1 MRLELA
7 PGGATPGELER
18 ARVDVSR
25 ALDDARSFLARRDAP
40 RAAHA
45 FDAVA
50 RARFF
55 FSRIESQAAFELAL
69 DALSLAAHAVTTG
82 DDTHDPTRLAGAELG
97 SSAATVVASVI
108 RDAEARRDGYARA
121 AATRGVDAFLRG
133 VLRARELAKLSS
145 SAVTSSVLALM
156 AIGSEESSR
165 AAASA
170 AAAAT
175 LGEFAFETPAAAAQY
190 AYAYAY
196 GVIENDGFDAAC
208 ALLEAWEV
216 MDVGDEYAV
225 SRKSLFGG
233 GALRRV
239 MENVF
244 VSGAV
249 PRATMVNLAKRCETD
264 SRIGNVYVLGALFRS
279 SAALKDLELKTMCAQ
294 TMVSTASVLEK
305 WLATSTR
312 DVTLEARALACI
324 SSFSACVDIDESNG
338 PLRSLKT
345 LLARATLKVFSH
357 THGSLLHSLAERKT
371 PQETSHI
378 LHDLTTSP
386 IYMNAHF
393 IAEAVS
399 RDDGVDPSAAFPML
413 AEFAKHSYETARE
426 LNSRDYATWVNALD
440 IAIIRAARAHVYEFV
455 LVVLK
460 NTLRGRLDSHVT
472 EALHVLGHMEFART
486 TSVEYAQV
494 LGAIANVLISLPPA
508 GDAPIALAFLENLPI
523 LADSWASDNVL
534 GARIHLSLRLLPF
547 ILSKVSH
554 ARVMRAVCPY
564 IRQCCDHDSKTVV
577 KAAHVVYVGIFHVC
591 PELNDEVFPEYMRMA
606 LERYPASTPLEPFI
620 AAVGLVT
627 KFGEAGSE
635 IALFIAQKL
644 IQKVRIMDAATTEAP
659 PASDPPVE
667 ALRRLLFQ
675 LVTLVDFPLI
685 PAIQEMLQD
694 AVLSTVDPGAREN
707 QYQTLAYT
715 VMRCP
720 DYARKPMCVDWIMA
734 MSSKL

>member
-7 PGGATPGELER
+7 PGGVSPGELER
-18 ARVDVSR
+18 ARVDISSV
-25 ALDDARSFLARRDAP
+25 LDDARSFLARRDVP

-55 FSRIESQAAFELAL
+55 YSRIESQAAFELAL

-82 DDTHDPTRLAGAELG
+82 DDAHDPTRLAGAELG

-108 RDAEARRDGYARA
+108 RDAAARRDGYARG

-133 VLRARELAKLSS
+133 MLRARELAKLSS

-165 AAASA
+165 AAAEAASA
-170 AAAAT
+170 AM

-196 GVIENDGFDAAC
+196 GLVDSDGFDAAC
-208 ALLEAWEV
+208 ALLEAWEA
-216 MDVGDEYAV
+216 MDVGDEYVV

-233 GALRRV
+233 SALRRV
-239 MENVF
+239 TENVF

-249 PRATMVNLAKRCETD
+249 PRTIMVDLAKRCETD
-264 SRIGNVYVLGALFRS
+264 SRIGNVYVLAALFRA
-279 SAALKDLELKTMCAQ
+279 SAVLKDMELKAMCAQ
-294 TMVSTASVLEK
+294 KIAGSASVLEK

-312 DVTLEARALACI
+312 DVTLEARVLACI

-345 LLARATLKVFSH
+345 LLARATLKIFSQA
-357 THGSLLHSLAERKT
+357 HGSLLHSLSQRKT
-371 PQETSHI
+371 PQDASRI

-399 RDDGVDPSAAFPML
+399 RDGGIDPSVAFPML
-413 AEFAKHSYETARE
+413 AEFAKHAYETARE
-426 LNSRDYATWVNALD
+426 LKSRDYATWFDALD
-440 IAIIRAARAHVYEFV
+440 IAVIRAARAHVYEFV

-460 NTLRGRLDSHVT
+460 NALRGRLDSHVT
-472 EALHVLGHMEFART
+472 EALHILGHLEFART

-494 LGAIANVLISLPPA
+494 LGAIANVLNSLPPA
-508 GDAPIALAFLENLPI
+508 GDAPNALAFLENMPALT
-523 LADSWASDNVL
+523 DSWASDEVL
-534 GARIHLSLRLLPF
+534 GARIHLALRLLPF
-547 ILSKVSH
+547 ILSKVSRT
-554 ARVMRAVCPY
+554 RVLHAVCPY
-564 IRQCCDHDSKTVV
+564 VRQCCDHESKTVV

-606 LERYPASTPLEPFI
+606 LERYPASTPLEPLI

-644 IQKVRIMDAATTEAP
+644 IEKVRSMDVAATEAP
-659 PASDPPVE
+659 SASDPPVE

-685 PAIQEMLQD
+685 PAIQAMLQD
-694 AVLSTVDPGAREN
+694 AVLSTADPGARVN

-720 DYARKPMCVDWIMA
+720 DYARKPMCVDWIMS

>member
-7 PGGATPGELER
+7 PGGATPSELER
-18 ARVDVSR
+18 ARVDVSS

-165 AAASA
+165 AAAA
-170 AAAAT
+170 AAAAA

-216 MDVGDEYAV
+216 IDVGDEYAV
-225 SRKSLFGG
+225 SCKSLFGG

-249 PRATMVNLAKRCETD
+249 SKATMVNLARRCETD

-279 SAALKDLELKTMCAQ
+279 SAALKDLELKAMCAQ

-324 SSFSACVDIDESNG
+324 SSYSACVDIDESNG

-357 THGSLLHSLAERKT
+357 THESLLHSLAERKT
-371 PQETSHI
+371 PQDASHI
-378 LHDLTTSP
+378 
-386 IYMNAHF
+386 
-393 IAEAVS
+393 
-399 RDDGVDPSAAFPML
+399 
-413 AEFAKHSYETARE
+413 
-426 LNSRDYATWVNALD
+426 
-440 IAIIRAARAHVYEFV
+440 
-455 LVVLK
+455 
-460 NTLRGRLDSHVT
+460 
-472 EALHVLGHMEFART
+472 
-486 TSVEYAQV
+486 
-494 LGAIANVLISLPPA
+494 
-508 GDAPIALAFLENLPI
+508 
-523 LADSWASDNVL
+523 
-534 GARIHLSLRLLPF
+534 
-547 ILSKVSH
+547 
-554 ARVMRAVCPY
+554 
-564 IRQCCDHDSKTVV
+564 
-577 KAAHVVYVGIFHVC
+577 
-591 PELNDEVFPEYMRMA
+591 
-606 LERYPASTPLEPFI
+606 
-620 AAVGLVT
+620 
-627 KFGEAGSE
+627 
-635 IALFIAQKL
+635 
-644 IQKVRIMDAATTEAP
+644 
-659 PASDPPVE
+659 
-667 ALRRLLFQ
+667 
-675 LVTLVDFPLI
+675 
-685 PAIQEMLQD
+685 
-694 AVLSTVDPGAREN
+694 
-707 QYQTLAYT
+707 
-715 VMRCP
+715 
-720 DYARKPMCVDWIMA
+720 
-734 MSSKL
+734 